1 MPTPPSV
8 LTAKQRRHHK
18 RRSVR
23 AAPPALTLVQA
34 IYPTD
39 VSGTIDLKFDRAINV
54 DAFDGEQV
62 IVKDGTLLGAICNC
76 AGPAELQDAQT
87 VRLYLVNL
95 EDYLLPNQLLSAT
108 GASGIVAADDGAA
121 WAGVTDVALPFP

>member
-1 MPTPPSV
+1 MLIIPPPAYRKGQPR
-8 LTAKQRRHHK
+8 LKARNT
-18 RRSVR
+18 
-23 AAPPALTLVQA
+23 APPALMLVQA

-87 VRLYLVNL
+87 VRLFLVNL

-108 GASGIVAADDGAA
+108 DATGIVASDDGGV
-121 WAGVTDVALPFP
+121 WDGVTDVGLPFP

>member
-1 MPTPPSV
+1 MNIPPNYV
-8 LTAKQRRHHK
+8 LAKQRIRRK
-18 RRSVR
+18 RRTIQS
-23 AAPPALTLVQA
+23 PPALMLVQA

-39 VSGTIDLKFDRAINV
+39 VSGTIDLQFDRAINV

-62 IVKDGTLLGAICNC
+62 IVKDGTILGAICNC